1 MGFEA
6 QFLDFSTQ
14 TVTVVPL
21 STMTSYGAPTFS
33 TASSTTYRAYVEPGS
48 RVVVN
53 QQGVEEVATAMVF
66 VLSSS
71 ASVGPQAQITLPD
84 GRIPKILSV
93 ETVNDDKGQ
102 HHLEVSI
109 R

>member
-1 MGFEA
+1 MGLEA
-6 QFLDFSTQ
+6 QWADFSTQ
-14 TVTVVPL
+14 TITVVPL
-21 STMTSYGAPTFS
+21 STHTAYGAPTYS
-33 TASSTTYRAYVEPGS
+33 TASSTTYRAYIEAGS

-53 QQGVEEVATAMVF
+53 QQGVEEVATATVY

-71 ASVGPQAQITLPD
+71 ASIGPQAQITLPD
-84 GRIPKILSV
+84 SRVPKILSI

-102 HHLEVSI
+102 HHIELFI